1 MPVGGVYYVMIEQEN
16 IQAGKMGIGCLGL
29 GVYLEVVGRRVG
41 RSSDVGGGRVRGPKT
56 WPSSPR
62 TVAQGARC
70 QPVPT
75 AVNTGRRL
83 HLPVS
88 GMEE

>member
-1 MPVGGVYYVMIEQEN
+1 MIELEN
-16 IQAGKMGIGCLGL
+16 IPAGKMGIGCLGL

-41 RSSDVGGGRVRGPKT
+41 RSSDVGGGRGCAARKPGPA
-56 WPSSPR
+56 PPHSCAPR
-62 TVAQGARC
+62 EV

-75 AVNTGRRL
+75 ATSRSVNTGRHL
-83 HLPVS
+83 HLPIL